1 MQQKYILFFE
11 KSRGT
16 FKKNWEFFFTKAN
29 GF

>member
-1 MQQKYILFFE
+1 MQQKYILFFK

-16 FKKNWEFFFTKAN
+16 FKKNWEFFTKAN